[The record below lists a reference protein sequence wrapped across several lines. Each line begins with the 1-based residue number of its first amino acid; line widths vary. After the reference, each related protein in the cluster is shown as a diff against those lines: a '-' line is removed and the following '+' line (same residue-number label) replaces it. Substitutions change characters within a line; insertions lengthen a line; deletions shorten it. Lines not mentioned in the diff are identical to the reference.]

1 MITAAAW
8 LALPAWVR
16 GLIVRVLGVLIL
28 VGFVV
33 AGVAWFAGHHYDQGY
48 AAREGELQAT
58 AQAYAL
64 RVAKLN
70 GELAQLQR
78 ETTTRVKQARAQRDA
93 ALAQLE
99 EALTNEPD
107 FAAIRMPDRLHA
119 LRVQRRA
126 DVARAAA
133 HRDVP
138 D

>member
-1 MITAAAW
+1 MTAVWW

-16 GLIVRVLGVLIL
+16 GVIVRVLAVLIV

-33 AGVAWFAGHHYDQGY
+33 AGVAWFAGHHYDEGY
-48 AAREGELQAT
+48 AAREAELQET
-58 AQAYAL
+58 ARAYAL

-70 GELAQLQR
+70 GELAQLERDTKQR
-78 ETTTRVKQARAQRDA
+78 IRNAIAQRDTA
-93 ALAQLE
+93 RAQLE
-99 EALTNEPD
+99 EALNDEPD

-133 HRDVP
+133 DRELP
-138 D
+138 E